1 MNENE
6 GTTESLTPKRLEAN
20 RRNARKSTGPRTT
33 EGKAIV
39 SMNAIKHGM
48 LSRQVVVRGMQ
59 VHERPKEFQ
68 ELRQRLWDELMPVGA
83 VEEML
88 VDRIVTAHWRMRRAV
103 RAECGEIAL
112 SVDGGHW
119 ERLNKDPIDKALFAM
134 FSDPMTELGKSAR
147 GLSYLMHILE
157 ELRETVTREGGLTD
171 AALGQLR
178 RRFGER
184 ESSFGRELVKLR
196 EELSVNPGGLSP
208 EALQAEQRER
218 VLGRI
223 EGRMNLYRMLQEK
236 CEEREEKEE
245 SARQAAQLLPESA
258 ILDKILRYEGKLER
272 QLYRAM
278 NQLERLQRRRN
289 GEVVPPPITM
299 DVS

>member
-6 GTTESLTPKRLEAN
+6 GTTKNLTPKRLEAN
-20 RRNARKSTGPRTT
+20 RRNAGKSTGPRTA
-33 EGKAIV
+33 EGKAMV

-103 RAECGEIAL
+103 MAEAGEIAL

-147 GLSYLMHILE
+147 GLSYLLHILE

-171 AALGQLR
+171 GALGQLR
-178 RRFGER
+178 SRFGER
-184 ESSFGRELVKLR
+184 ESSFGGELVRLR

-223 EGRMNLYRMLQEK
+223 RGRMNLYKMLQEK

-245 SARQAAQLLPESA
+245 SARQAAEILPESEV
-258 ILDKILRYEGKLER
+258 LDKILRYEGKLER